1 MGQYHIPV
9 CPDLAEAFMPHD
21 VGCGLKAAE
30 QLFTRPGTC
39 AALVALVSARGGN
52 LPADLSHSPLV
63 GRWAGKR
70 VLVQGDYAEDDDLPG
85 WDGPPLS
92 KLYSALRDKEDEKP
106 DPGQLV
112 FADLSDEVAAFLEGA
127 CSVRFFKA
135 TWGSSYCVAVKPV
148 AREFGGSGVAEYVID
163 THYSADDLA
172 FYKRVGM
179 RPIDVQRPPRSGDW
193 HGIRPDEVAE
203 GQRRVIVNLDTS
215 EYLDPEKFGQ
225 VPTLAGM
232 LAFRGPPPWPK
243 AFEKADPGG
252 IAAIDTAGALFTLL
266 THPKRRG
273 GGDIP
278 NTREEALARGSKAV
292 WRGVNSIQGR
302 WRGCRV
308 LGTSEVANGDPDW
321 PTTDEVLSTGAD
333 ISALAIKHLV
343 AVSHF

>member
-9 CPDLAEAFMPHD
+9 CPDLAQAFMPHD
-21 VGCGLKAAE
+21 VGCGLKSAE

-52 LPADLSHSPLV
+52 MPADMSQSPLI
-63 GRWAGKR
+63 GRWAGQR
-70 VLVQGDYAEDDDLPG
+70 VLIQGDYAEDGDIPG
-85 WDGPPLS
+85 WGGPPLS
-92 KLYSALRDKEDEKP
+92 KLYAAFRDPEDEKP
-106 DPGQLV
+106 GTGQPI
-112 FADLSDEVAAFLEGA
+112 FADLSGEVTAFLEGA

-135 TWGSSYCVAVKPV
+135 SWGSSYSVAVKPV

-163 THYSADDLA
+163 TSYTADDLA
-172 FYKRVGM
+172 FFKRVGM
-179 RPIDVQRPPRSGDW
+179 LPIDVQRSPRSGDW
-193 HGIRPDEVAE
+193 HGIRPNEVAE
-203 GQRRVIVNLDTS
+203 GQRRVIVNLDTR

-252 IAAIDTAGALFTLL
+252 IAAIDIAGALFTLL
-266 THPKRRG
+266 THPERRG

-278 NTREEALARGSKAV
+278 NTREEALARGSKSV
-292 WRGVNSIQGR
+292 WRGGNSIQGR
-302 WRGCRV
+302 WRGCCV
-308 LGTSEVANGDPDW
+308 LGTSEIANGDPDW
-321 PTTDEVLSTGAD
+321 PTTDEVLSRGAD
-333 ISALAIKHLV
+333 ISAIAIKHLV

>member
-9 CPDLAEAFMPHD
+9 CPDRAEAFMPHD
-21 VGCGLKAAE
+21 IGCGLKAGE

-52 LPADLSHSPLV
+52 APADLSQSPLV

-70 VLVQGDYAEDDDLPG
+70 VLIQGDYAEDSDLPG
-85 WDGPPLS
+85 WNGPPLS
-92 KLYSALRDKEDEKP
+92 TLYSALHNPADEMP
-106 DPGQLV
+106 EPGRLIY
-112 FADLSDEVAAFLEGA
+112 ADISDEVAVFLEGA

-135 TWGSSYCVAVKPV
+135 NWGSSYAVAVKPV

-193 HGIRPDEVAE
+193 HGPRPEEVAL
-203 GQRRVIVNLDTS
+203 GQRRVIVNLDTR
-215 EYLDPEKFGQ
+215 EYLDPEKFAQ
-225 VPTLAGM
+225 MPTLAGL

-243 AFEKADPGG
+243 AFEKADPDG
-252 IAAIDTAGALFTLL
+252 IAAIDVAGALFTLL
-266 THPKRRG
+266 THPTRRG

-278 NTREEALARGSKAV
+278 NTRDEAFNHGPKSV
-292 WRGVNSIQGR
+292 WRGVKSIQGR
-302 WRGCRV
+302 WRGCRI
-308 LGTSEVANGDPDW
+308 LGTSEIANGEPDW
-321 PTTDEVLSTGAD
+321 PTTDQVLKTGTD
-333 ISALAIKHLV
+333 ISASAIRHLV

>member
-1 MGQYHIPV
+1 
-9 CPDLAEAFMPHD
+9 MPHD
-21 VGCGLKAAE
+21 VGSGLKAAE

-52 LPADLSHSPLV
+52 LPADLSPSPLV
-63 GRWAGKR
+63 GRWAGQR

-135 TWGSSYCVAVKPV
+135 TWGSSYCVAVKPA

-203 GQRRVIVNLDTS
+203 GQRRVIVNLDTR

-252 IAAIDTAGALFTLL
+252 IAAIDIAGALFTLL

-273 GGDIP
+273 GGDVP
-278 NTREEALARGSKAV
+278 NTRDEALARGSKAV
-292 WRGVNSIQGR
+292 WRSVNSIQGR

-308 LGTSEVANGDPDW
+308 LGTSAVANGDPAW